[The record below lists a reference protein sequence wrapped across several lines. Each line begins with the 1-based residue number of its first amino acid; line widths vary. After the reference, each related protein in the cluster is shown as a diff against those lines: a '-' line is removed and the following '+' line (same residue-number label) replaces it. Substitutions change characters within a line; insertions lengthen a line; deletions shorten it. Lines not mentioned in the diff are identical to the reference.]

1 MKVEDLK
8 KELTAKI
15 KNLIFEILKDF
26 DMSNTAIDVYFQ
38 DYHCSIYVK
47 NTLLKIHISYSEDL
61 GFSKVRIGICS
72 ELNEKVDRYGKSY
85 PKDYKFVPT
94 YCSLEEYIQFI
105 NKEPILDSELIQ
117 IIKTLYNNKDILEK
131 ELKNILE

>member
-15 KNLIFEILKDF
+15 NNLILEILKDF
-26 DMSNTAIDVYFQ
+26 DMSNIAIDVYFGN
-38 DYHCSIYVK
+38 YSCSIYVK
-47 NTLLKIHISYSEDL
+47 NTLYTIAIDYAKRL
-61 GFSKVRIGICS
+61 GFDLHIAIHSQ
-72 ELNEKVDRYGKSY
+72 LNHKI
-85 PKDYKFVPT
+85 YKNSNFVPQ
-94 YCSLEEYIQFI
+94 YCSIEEYIQFI

-117 IIKTLYNNKDILEK
+117 TIKTLYNNKDILEE